1 MRRHDMTNK
10 KSSQRSTECQMK
22 VYIFWKTFVVCFS
35 DVLMFIFEI
44 ILLLYACKVPAF
56 SGNFLERVL
65 RLLQIIHHF
74 VKSFQEPPFPR
85 PTLFRRFLLS
95 GNAGMK
101 FQTHRNKRFQIIM
114 MLSLKNFVFR
124 SVRISSI
131 AQSVYQLHSRMD

>member
-1 MRRHDMTNK
+1 MSKKLLTFAKIDQEVRMRRHDMTNK

-101 FQTHRNKRFQIIM
+101 FQTHRNKRF
-114 MLSLKNFVFR
+114 
-124 SVRISSI
+124 
-131 AQSVYQLHSRMD
+131 

>member
-1 MRRHDMTNK
+1 MSKKLLTFAKIDQEVRMRRHDMTNK

-101 FQTHRNKRFQIIM
+101 FRHTKIGVLLV
-114 MLSLKNFVFR
+114 MLSLKNFT
-124 SVRISSI
+124 SMI
-131 AQSVYQLHSRMD
+131 